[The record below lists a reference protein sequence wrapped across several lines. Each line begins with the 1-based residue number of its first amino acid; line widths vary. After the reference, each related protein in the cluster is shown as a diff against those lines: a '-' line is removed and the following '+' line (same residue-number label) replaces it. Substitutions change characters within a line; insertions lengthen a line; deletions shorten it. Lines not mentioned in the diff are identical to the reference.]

1 MRPIQ
6 PRDQVQFEPGPFLI
20 GSVLVGVGALLA
32 FLGLAIGGLH
42 SVNQGI
48 RWVRSWE
55 QEPGELAKTKW
66 AKVKAASAASTEAWK
81 GSASPVLAH
90 DDGQ

>member
-6 PRDQVQFEPGPFLI
+6 LKEHVQFETGPFLI
-20 GSVLVGVGALLA
+20 GSILVGVGALLA

-48 RWVRSWE
+48 GWAEAGNKAPGIWLKRSG
-55 QEPGELAKTKW
+55 PK
-66 AKVKAASAASTEAWK
+66 
-81 GSASPVLAH
+81 
-90 DDGQ
+90 